1 MFSEDKVHFYFSSN
15 DVSQGTADIVCSPA
29 SLSMGIL
36 YFISERFNYRKN
48 VIQIKNKKFIAKVK
62 EIILELSPGL
72 LIAVSLLSMWMY
84 YEFIYDYHEDSFLSS
99 FLSLFLQFVSY
110 NFGIH
115 LCNVIIL
122 KFKTYIHHKFAFIII
137 ISTVFLFSI
146 LSISAD
152 NYFKLNIYNILY
164 YVLIIIYH
172 VSMALGYVIQK
183 YLIQKKFCNIYYT
196 QFMAGI
202 GSFVVILPCVFI
214 SHYSTNWK
222 GFFEMSLGYPELIE
236 FFIYNL
242 LWNFFY
248 IKVLS
253 TLDPIYF
260 GLEDLILVMLADGL
274 FKKWILCPI
283 IVFIGCLIYTES
295 LIINACGLSYYCEIN
310 IRKRGEDEAKQLT
323 EDRQKGNYSQKD
335 IDLVDIGNSYINV

>member
-1 MFSEDKVHFYFSSN
+1 
-15 DVSQGTADIVCSPA
+15 
-29 SLSMGIL
+29 
-36 YFISERFNYRKN
+36 
-48 VIQIKNKKFIAKVK
+48 
-62 EIILELSPGL
+62 
-72 LIAVSLLSMWMY
+72 
-84 YEFIYDYHEDSFLSS
+84 
-99 FLSLFLQFVSY
+99 
-110 NFGIH
+110 
-115 LCNVIIL
+115 
-122 KFKTYIHHKFAFIII
+122 
-137 ISTVFLFSI
+137 
-146 LSISAD
+146 
-152 NYFKLNIYNILY
+152 
-164 YVLIIIYH
+164 
-172 VSMALGYVIQK
+172 MALGYVIQK

-222 GFFEMSLGYPELIE
+222 EFFEMSLGYPELIE

-310 IRKRGEDEAKQLT
+310 IRKRGEDEAKQLA

-335 IDLVDIGNSYINV
+335 IDLVDIGSSYINV